1 MRTTT
6 LKPKQAKMAKKKTTE
21 SAGQNEAA
29 KPKLYTTLAREASAE
44 FTEKKSLFIG
54 YAAPTKT
61 EQDALDFIAKIRKKH
76 SDATHNVYAY
86 QLNGGGIARYSDDGE
101 PQGTAGVPVLDIIKK
116 SGADDVCVVVTRY
129 FGGILLGAGGLVR
142 AYAAGAKAAI
152 DAAGI
157 VTYENY
163 TEFKLVSGYSE
174 YQKLEYELPRYHV
187 KVDSTDFGGD
197 VTLKLAIRAVD
208 YENFAA
214 RVSELFAGRIKP
226 EITGERFDYE

>member
-1 MRTTT
+1 
-6 LKPKQAKMAKKKTTE
+6 MAKKKTTE
-21 SAGQNEAA
+21 AA
-29 KPKLYTTLAREASAE
+29 TEQPKLYTTLAREASAE

-61 EQDALDFIAKIRKKH
+61 EQDALDFIARIRKKH

-101 PQGTAGVPVLDIIKK
+101 PQGTAGIPVLDIIKK

-142 AYAAGAKAAI
+142 AYAAGAKVAI

-163 TEFKLVSGYSE
+163 TEFKLESGYSE
-174 YQKLEYELPRYHV
+174 YQKLEYELPKYHV

-208 YENFAA
+208 YDNFAA